1 MVTIMKKPRYN
12 PIIGY
17 HIVDKTYRVI
27 GPPGTKMDPAF
38 GTKARAQQ
46 AAERY
51 GKKNFIGTV
60 IALHLAGLLSVIFH
74 DVGDIQLDGESAKRL
89 VEACRRNNIQVDR
102 SLEDKIEAE
111 EKEPV
116 YSSRQLLKE

>member
-1 MVTIMKKPRYN
+1 MKKPRYN

-17 HIVDKTYRVI
+17 HVVDKMYRVI

-38 GTKARAQQ
+38 GSKIRARE

-51 GKKNFIGTV
+51 GKKNDIGAV
-60 IALHLAGLLSVIFH
+60 IALHLAGAMSVVFF

-89 VEACRRNNIQVDR
+89 VDACRRNNIAIDR
-102 SLEDKIEAE
+102 GLKEKIRKE

-116 YSSRQLLKE
+116 YSTRQLLKA